1 MTRIHIVRTVIGGSL
16 AVALAAAAPMPP
28 ARAQDRSPLAVTTA
42 RVTIDGTSN
51 VHAYSASTT
60 AVRVTRVK
68 FSEGVAGPG
77 FWDALLKPGA
87 LEAFEISVD
96 AGKLSSPKDGLDKN
110 MRKSLKAEQ
119 FPEITFRLLR
129 LVPLAGRDVR
139 ASGML
144 KIAGVERE
152 IALDL
157 TTQRK
162 DGNLLV
168 KGSVQLLMT
177 DYGITAPKAM
187 LGLLKTDPKVTVS
200 FETVLGVPLT

>member
-1 MTRIHIVRTVIGGSL
+1 MTRIQIIRTFLGGSL
-16 AVALAAAAPMPP
+16 AVALAAAAPMPS
-28 ARAQDRSPLAVTTA
+28 ARAQDRSPLALTTA
-42 RVTIDGTSN
+42 RVTIDGMSN

-68 FSEGVAGPG
+68 FAAGVAGPE
-77 FWDALLKPGA
+77 FWDALLTPGA
-87 LEAFEISVD
+87 LEVFEISVA

-110 MRKSLKAEQ
+110 MHKALKVEQ

-129 LVPLAGRDVR
+129 LEPLAGRDVR

-177 DYGITAPKAM
+177 DYGITPPKAM
-187 LGLLKTDPKVTVS
+187 LGMLKTDPKVRVS
-200 FETVLGVPLT
+200 FETILGIPLT